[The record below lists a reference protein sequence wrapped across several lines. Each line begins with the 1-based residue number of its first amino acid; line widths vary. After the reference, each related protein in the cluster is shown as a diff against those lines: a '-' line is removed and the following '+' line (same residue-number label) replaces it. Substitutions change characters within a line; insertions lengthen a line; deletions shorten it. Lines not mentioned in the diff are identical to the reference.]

1 MNRLF
6 LSFICFGLL
15 FLGSFS
21 VLSALE
27 MELTGGV
34 NLMTYHPDR
43 TRAHSE
49 PDNDANEF
57 SYYPMAVANFKLN
70 GDIND
75 MMGFKINIERDN
87 ILQNSLNVIFLA
99 KTDFFKIEFGPFV
112 GLCDSFDTPDA
123 GIIGGIELSL
133 PGIAALSLSGF
144 TSLGT
149 DFDFMSNNHREGLEA
164 GLRLWLPRMIVT
176 ASASTRGL
184 SRSKEEEIGTLVRN
198 DDLKRL
204 MLNIDFYSKGSPVVV
219 SIKGGYQIYSRI
231 YNRGNTN
238 IEDKVNSFFGGFD
251 IQVETSSSFK
261 LKAGAEIPFML
272 SAEEPMTV
280 TPEFLN
286 LSKFTI
292 GFIAILDNKN
302 KW

>member
-1 MNRLF
+1 MKRLF
-6 LSFICFGLL
+6 LRFICLGLL

-21 VLSALE
+21 LLGALE

-49 PDNDANEF
+49 PDNEASEF
-57 SYYPMAVANFKLN
+57 SFYPMGVGNFRLS

-75 MMGFKINIERDN
+75 MMGFRINIERDN
-87 ILQNSLNVIFLA
+87 ILQNSLNIIFLA
-99 KTDFFKIEFGPFV
+99 KNDYFKIELGPFV
-112 GLCDSFDTPDA
+112 GLCDSLDTPDG
-123 GIIGGIELSL
+123 GIFGGIELSL
-133 PGIAALSLSGF
+133 PGIAALSVSGF

-149 DFDFMSNNHREGLEA
+149 DFDFTSNNYREGIEA
-164 GLRLWLPRMIVT
+164 GLRFWLPKMIVT
-176 ASASTRGL
+176 ASAGTKCL
-184 SRSKEEEIGTLVRN
+184 SRSKEEELGALTRN

-204 MLNIDFYSKGSPVVV
+204 MLNIDFYSKSSPVIV
-219 SIKGGYQIYSRI
+219 SVKGGYQIYSRI
-231 YNRGNTN
+231 YKRGNTS
-238 IEDKVNSFFGGFD
+238 IEDNVNSFFGGFD
-251 IQVETSSSFK
+251 IHVEVSSSFK
-261 LKAGAEIPFML
+261 LKAGLEIPFL
-272 SAEEPMTV
+272 LTAEEPMTV

>member
-6 LSFICFGLL
+6 LRFIGLGLL
-15 FLGSFS
+15 FLGS
-21 VLSALE
+21 LSLLGALE

-34 NLMTYHPDR
+34 NLLTYHPDR
-43 TRAHSE
+43 TRAHSD

-57 SYYPMAVANFKLN
+57 TYYPMAVANFKLS

-75 MMGFKINIERDN
+75 VMGFKINLERDN

-99 KTDFFKIEFGPFV
+99 KTDFFKIEFGPFA
-112 GLCDSFDTPDA
+112 GLCDSFDTPDV
-123 GIIGGIELSL
+123 GITGGIELGL
-133 PGIAALSLSGF
+133 PGIAALSVSGF
-144 TSLGT
+144 TSLGK
-149 DFDFMSNNHREGLEA
+149 DFDFTSNNFREGIEA
-164 GLRLWLPRMIVT
+164 GLRLWLPKMIVT
-176 ASASTRGL
+176 ASAGVKNL
-184 SRSKEEEIGTLVRN
+184 SRSQEEETGTLVKN

-204 MLNIDFYSKGSPVVV
+204 MLNIDFYSKGSPVIV
-219 SIKGGYQIYSRI
+219 SLKGGYQIYSRI
-231 YNRGNTN
+231 YSRGNTN

-251 IQVETSSSFK
+251 IQIETSNSFK

-272 SAEEPMTV
+272 TAEEPMTV